1 MKTIITFKPIQE
13 LTNSQVIIYN
23 GFINN
28 ECIEY
33 FLKEVERL
41 YNKETRDNI
50 LKNLKDYNFNFLVY
64 YPLPDIYGDL
74 TLEGLYLLQELSL
87 EY

>member
-50 LKNLKDYNFNFLVY
+50 LKNPEDYNFNFLV
-64 YPLPDIYGDL
+64 L
-74 TLEGLYLLQELSL
+74 LSL
-87 EY
+87 A

>member
-1 MKTIITFKPIQE
+1 MKTIITFKPIRE

-23 GFINN
+23 GFIND

-41 YNKETRDNI
+41 YNKETRDDI
-50 LKNLKDYNFNFLVY
+50 LKNPENYNFNFLVY
-64 YPLPDIYGDL
+64 YPLSDKYEDL
-74 TLEGLYLLQELSL
+74 TSEGLFLLL
-87 EY
+87 

>member
-41 YNKETRDNI
+41 YNKETKDNI

-64 YPLPDIYGDL
+64 YLLPDIYEDL

>member
-41 YNKETRDNI
+41 YIKKLRIIFLRISKIII
-50 LKNLKDYNFNFLVY
+50 LISWFIIPCL
-64 YPLPDIYGDL
+64 IYMRI
-74 TLEGLYLLQELSL
+74 
-87 EY
+87 

>member
-50 LKNLKDYNFNFLVY
+50 LKNPEEIIILIFWFIIPCL
-64 YPLPDIYGDL
+64 IYMRI
-74 TLEGLYLLQELSL
+74 
-87 EY
+87 

>member
-1 MKTIITFKPIQE
+1 MVLLITNVLNIFSKR
-13 LTNSQVIIYN
+13 SKDYN
-23 GFINN
+23 
-28 ECIEY
+28 
-33 FLKEVERL
+33 
-41 YNKETRDNI
+41 NKETKDNI

-64 YPLPDIYGDL
+64 YPLPDIYEDL

>member
-50 LKNLKDYNFNFLVY
+50 LKNLKDYNFNFLIY
-64 YPLPDIYGDL
+64 HPLPDIYEDL

>member
-41 YNKETRDNI
+41 YNKETTIMIKVQD
-50 LKNLKDYNFNFLVY
+50 KVSGKF
-64 YPLPDIYGDL
+64 
-74 TLEGLYLLQELSL
+74 LYLVHNKS
-87 EY
+87 

>member
-50 LKNLKDYNFNFLVY
+50 LKN
-64 YPLPDIYGDL
+64 P
-74 TLEGLYLLQELSL
+74 EGYI
-87 EY
+87 

>member
-50 LKNLKDYNFNFLVY
+50 LKNPEDYNFNFLV
-64 YPLPDIYGDL
+64 
-74 TLEGLYLLQELSL
+74 LSL
-87 EY
+87 A

>member
-50 LKNLKDYNFNFLVY
+50 LKNPEVIILIFWFIIPCL
-64 YPLPDIYGDL
+64 IYMRI
-74 TLEGLYLLQELSL
+74 
-87 EY
+87 

>member
-41 YNKETRDNI
+41 YLIFWKI
-50 LKNLKDYNFNFLVY
+50 SKK
-64 YPLPDIYGDL
+64 
-74 TLEGLYLLQELSL
+74 
-87 EY
+87 

>member
-41 YNKETRDNI
+41 YNKETKDNI

-64 YPLPDIYGDL
+64 YPLPDIYMRI
-74 TLEGLYLLQELSL
+74 
-87 EY
+87 

>member
-41 YNKETRDNI
+41 YNKETTITIKVQD
-50 LKNLKDYNFNFLVY
+50 KVSGKF
-64 YPLPDIYGDL
+64 
-74 TLEGLYLLQELSL
+74 LYLVHNKS
-87 EY
+87 

>member
-41 YNKETRDNI
+41 YNKETKDNI
-50 LKNLKDYNFNFLVY
+50 LKNLKDYNFNFLV
-64 YPLPDIYGDL
+64 L
-74 TLEGLYLLQELSL
+74 LSL
-87 EY
+87 A

>member
-33 FLKEVERL
+33 FGKSRKNEGKVQDKVSGKFLYLV
-41 YNKETRDNI
+41 YNK
-50 LKNLKDYNFNFLVY
+50 
-64 YPLPDIYGDL
+64 
-74 TLEGLYLLQELSL
+74 S
-87 EY
+87 

>member
-1 MKTIITFKPIQE
+1 MKTIITFKSIQE

-41 YNKETRDNI
+41 YNKETKDNI

>member
-50 LKNLKDYNFNFLVY
+50 LKNPEDFNFLVY
-64 YPLPDIYGDL
+64 YPLPDIYEDL

>member
-41 YNKETRDNI
+41 YNKETKDNI

-64 YPLPDIYGDL
+64 PLPDIYEDL

>member
-1 MKTIITFKPIQE
+1 MVLLITNVLNIFSKRSKDYIIK
-13 LTNSQVIIYN
+13 
-23 GFINN
+23 
-28 ECIEY
+28 
-33 FLKEVERL
+33 
-41 YNKETRDNI
+41 KETKDNI

-64 YPLPDIYGDL
+64 YPLPDIYEDL

>member
-41 YNKETRDNI
+41 YNKETKDNI

-64 YPLPDIYGDL
+64 YPLSDIYEDL
-74 TLEGLYLLQELSL
+74 TLEGLYLLI
-87 EY
+87 YYRN

>member
-33 FLKEVERL
+33 FLKKVERL
-41 YNKETRDNI
+41 YNKETKDNI
-50 LKNLKDYNFNFLVY
+50 LKNLKDYNFNFPVY
-64 YPLPDIYGDL
+64 YPLPDIYED
-74 TLEGLYLLQELSL
+74 LSL

>member
-64 YPLPDIYGDL
+64 YPLPDIYEDL